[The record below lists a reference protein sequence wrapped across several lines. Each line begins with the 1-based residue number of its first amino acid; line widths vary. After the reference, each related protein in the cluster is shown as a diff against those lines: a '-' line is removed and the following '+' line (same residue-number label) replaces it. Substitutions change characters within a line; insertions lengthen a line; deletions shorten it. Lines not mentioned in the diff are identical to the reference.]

1 MIELVY
7 PSGAKGECLSL
18 GPKAGELMA
27 KHHMST
33 SVTKGP
39 YSYCPLPKFQAPCAW
54 SSFPVMEPIACAS
67 ITRSPFLPG
76 NWAWR
81 TT

>member
-18 GPKAGELMA
+18 GQKAGELMA
-27 KHHMST
+27 KPHKDMSP

-39 YSYCPLPKFQAPCAW
+39 YSY
-54 SSFPVMEPIACAS
+54 
-67 ITRSPFLPG
+67 
-76 NWAWR
+76 
-81 TT
+81 